1 MPPPEPAAVEKDEGG
16 RLYVYVPRSYYYLAR
31 PQSDHREP
39 TVEELQQVAAKTK
52 ERVERMLKP
61 PVVPETWTVDV
72 DTLPDDVPTTRAAAL
87 PAGAEPRRLATDWG
101 IIGAVAASVALLLAM
116 GSWIQAARRPVRV
129 IEPSPAGRRYREDDP
144 DEPEP
149 SERVR
154 ELVRRDPEVAA
165 SVLQRWAT
173 QGGRVA

>member
-1 MPPPEPAAVEKDEGG
+1 MT
-16 RLYVYVPRSYYYLAR
+16 RT
-31 PQSDHREP
+31 DHRDP
-39 TVEELQQVAAKTK
+39 TFEELQQVAAKTR

-61 PVVPETWTVDV
+61 PVIPESWTVEV
-72 DTLPDDVPTTRAAAL
+72 DTMPDDLPMTRAAAL
-87 PAGAEPRRLATDWG
+87 PAGADGRRIAADWG
-101 IIGAVAASVALLLAM
+101 VVGAVAATVALLMAL

-129 IEPSPAGRRYREDDP
+129 IESSRAGRRYRDDSA

-173 QGGRVA
+173 QGGRVT